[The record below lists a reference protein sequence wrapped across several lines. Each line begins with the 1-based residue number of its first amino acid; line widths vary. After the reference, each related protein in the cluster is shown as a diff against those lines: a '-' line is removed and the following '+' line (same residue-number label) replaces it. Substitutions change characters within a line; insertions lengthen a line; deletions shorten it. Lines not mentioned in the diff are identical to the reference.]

1 MSRSEE
7 EELQEMMEGDEEDD
21 IDEGDE
27 EEMLY
32 EQLIMKT
39 IELNKLNEVKR
50 NFLLDKGERNE
61 EGTTTDT
68 EATEEKEKQ
77 EQDETKKKGYIPEE
91 DLYTPARMTWGVY
104 KRPRDISKAFGGGR
118 AITREE
124 MDRMD
129 AEAEEREKKIEKDKN
144 EWMTATMKL
153 ENENKDKIK
162 DSLERARNFMYAG
175 NRKAAVDSL
184 EKVQSF
190 LSFQTD
196 VGGEVLLE
204 LGMAYETV
212 DRSDDARQIYSKLAS
227 TSWSQKIKRNSLS
240 LLQGLD
246 ISKQIRKDV
255 DGKMTGKPLMDVNN
269 MYQISR
275 ALEAGLTN
283 EWDNY
288 KKKDFGK
295 DNNIKPWFD
304 NLVASTP
311 DQIVTFRDA
320 YFVLE
325 RCLNPLKKVSS
336 EMIARAMNKVYLSSD
351 NEKITF
357 LKARGLV
364 TIKDTEQN
372 KLINENL
379 RNVSFI
385 SQMNSKRTDMIDS
398 STSGKFAWMKEV
410 YHHIIFNINIFII
423 HQILGL

>member
-410 YHHIIFNINIFII
+410 YYYY
-423 HQILGL
+423 LLLLLL